1 MSDAKLGI
9 LHSKG
14 IIYTDKQ
21 IRQKEWSELK
31 KYLVSLSALTLA
43 LGLSACGKTADEDPS
58 FTENGHE
65 ENDMGVPADTDDEQ
79 KKDEGQSGED
89 KKSDPDVK
97 LEVNQEAADK
107 VKTVEGVEDASV
119 MVAGDDAYVT
129 VQLMEGT
136 EEDTVFQSEIEDA
149 AKSVIPEAK
158 VHLSTDP
165 ETAEQVK
172 GYSDR
177 VGNND
182 DAVYDEFME
191 KAGDLFPGS

>member
-1 MSDAKLGI
+1 M
-9 LHSKG
+9 
-14 IIYTDKQ
+14 
-21 IRQKEWSELK
+21 K